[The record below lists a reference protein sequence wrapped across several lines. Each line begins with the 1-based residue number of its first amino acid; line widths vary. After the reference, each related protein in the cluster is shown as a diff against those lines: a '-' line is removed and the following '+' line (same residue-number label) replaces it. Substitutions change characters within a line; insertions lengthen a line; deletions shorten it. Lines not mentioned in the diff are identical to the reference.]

1 MNHWIRSTLAA
12 IAFVLPL
19 GAEAALV
26 KFVVQGVAT
35 FSGTFPD
42 GTTVPLGTPFTGSYT
57 YESDTP
63 ADLLDPRDGGSGV
76 AQYPIPKPYH
86 FRLHVGGHRVRA
98 EGFRVHLYNNLN
110 QPFGDEYDVR
120 STAGAWLDGAWHP
133 GAGFNLSFVSE
144 TGHLDALR
152 SLKLPKRLNLPAFDA
167 FRTGYVAGPDGL
179 PLLLLDVSGIR
190 AHVCTTALPGTDD
203 CADE

>member
-12 IAFVLPL
+12 VAFVLPL

-63 ADLLDPRDGGSGV
+63 ADLLDPRDGGYGV
-76 AQYPIPKPYH
+76 AQ
-86 FRLHVGGHRVRA
+86 
-98 EGFRVHLYNNLN
+98 
-110 QPFGDEYDVR
+110 
-120 STAGAWLDGAWHP
+120 
-133 GAGFNLSFVSE
+133 
-144 TGHLDALR
+144 
-152 SLKLPKRLNLPAFDA
+152 
-167 FRTGYVAGPDGL
+167 
-179 PLLLLDVSGIR
+179 
-190 AHVCTTALPGTDD
+190 
-203 CADE
+203 